1 MTADTPAAGGD
12 GTPSRKRRDRIVR
25 CCLLVISACLT
36 GTLILTYPILALA
49 VPGSLLVLTLCLGRT
64 STSERRQRRRARRT
78 EQRREAQI
86 NRETAKLTDTNL
98 SLILSAWSKDRR

>member
-36 GTLILTYPILALA
+36 GMLILTYPILALA
-49 VPGSLLVLTLCLGRT
+49 VPGSLLVLALCLGWT
-64 STSERRQRRRARRT
+64 SGERRQRRRARRT

-98 SLILSAWSKDRR
+98 SLVLSAWSKDRR